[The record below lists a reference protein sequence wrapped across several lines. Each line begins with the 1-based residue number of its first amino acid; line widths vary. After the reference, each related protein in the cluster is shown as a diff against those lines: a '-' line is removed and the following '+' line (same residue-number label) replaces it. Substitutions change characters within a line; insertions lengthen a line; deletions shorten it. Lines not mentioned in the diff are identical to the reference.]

1 MKKSFIKELIILNL
15 VIISIHLIFA
25 LINKRVDW
33 IGNII
38 FLFVYNLIYIL
49 FSKRRRNKE
58 S

>member
-1 MKKSFIKELIILNL
+1 MKKSLIKELIILNL